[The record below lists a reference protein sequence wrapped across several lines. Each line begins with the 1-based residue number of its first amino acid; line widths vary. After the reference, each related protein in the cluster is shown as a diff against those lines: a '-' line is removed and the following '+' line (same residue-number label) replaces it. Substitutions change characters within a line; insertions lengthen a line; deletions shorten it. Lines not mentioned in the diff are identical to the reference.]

1 MEVGGILTLKE
12 YLHDM
17 PKENLIRLG
26 TNLGSGFVYCGRVS
40 DIDLESLDD
49 TYWTEED
56 FVPFADR
63 AVSGTYPSIKNSSIE
78 IVIVDG
84 TESEFAWDDSVEDTK
99 IQSMDGVRA
108 LLATVYRQAKDDLH
122 HYYRREFE
130 ARDEY
135 VRIIQGI
142 NHLEAFFRNDPYGI
156 LPDPDAV
163 IDDCRKNAYDE
174 MQKAIAAS
182 PNTKKK
188 KGGDKG

>member
-1 MEVGGILTLKE
+1 
-12 YLHDM
+12 M

-49 TYWTEED
+49 TYWTEEE

-63 AVSGTYPSIKNSSIE
+63 EVTGTYPSIKNSSIE

-108 LLATVYRQAKDDLH
+108 LLAAVYRQAKDDLTH
-122 HYYRREFE
+122 WYKRECE
-130 ARDEY
+130 CRDEY
-135 VRIIQGI
+135 VNVIQNI
-142 NHLEAFFRNDPYGI
+142 NHLEKFFRGDPYGV
-156 LPDPDAV
+156 LDDPSSI
-163 IDDCRKNAYDE
+163 IDDCRKKAYDE
-174 MQKAIAAS
+174 MQKATAAS
-182 PNTKKK
+182 ANAK